1 MNNETNRDLAR
12 ILAFAATYLEERGRA
27 RFTFGGK
34 AGGPL
39 CPAAAIALALGFN
52 PRRIGRGWFFSIPN
66 EVHRSVGTL
75 ILRTGLLNNLPVP
88 ENPYG
93 RRKLRPARMSP
104 YRAVKELA
112 RWSDD
117 KTLDT
122 LIVGA
127 MRRRASELSTS
138 VGTPANGIGVTVLL
152 AR

>member
-34 AGGPL
+34 AGQPL

-66 EVHRSVGTL
+66 EGHRSVGTV
-75 ILRTGLLNNLPVP
+75 ILRTGLLNKLPVP

-93 RRKLRPARMSP
+93 RRKPRPACMSP

-122 LIVGA
+122 LVVGA

-138 VGTPANGIGVTVLL
+138 TGTPANGIGVTVLPT
-152 AR
+152 R